1 MTISALW
8 LLLLAR
14 PFWNR
19 LKIPLVCQVT
29 IPPRWAACAPHLC
42 PMHRLRSKSAIHRF
56 RFAAVLLC
64 AKCVLVPFTLCLL
77 LYSVIMND
85 RELIFISMGLLLLI
99 GLVVILQWLIAAR
112 TGCPLCLTPVLAK
125 KGCMKHRHARSV
137 FGSHRLRVAIAILFK
152 NSFRCPYCN
161 EPTVLEVRGKYRY

>member
-1 MTISALW
+1 MGAFACPPVSES
-8 LLLLAR
+8 
-14 PFWNR
+14 
-19 LKIPLVCQVT
+19 LKN
-29 IPPRWAACAPHLC
+29 PPRLSSDDSVSVGRQSHPS

-64 AKCVLVPFTLCLL
+64 AKCLLVPITAILL
-77 LYSVIMND
+77 LYSVFIND
-85 RELIFISMGLLLLI
+85 RELILIGMGLILLI
-99 GLVVILQWLIAAR
+99 ALVVILQWLIAAR

-137 FGSHRLRVAIAILFK
+137 LGSHRLRVAIAILFK